1 MPVTED
7 EEISAIMKRKK
18 EILEEKLRSMKEI
31 KKINKPINLTDS
43 NFDMEKS
50 KYSLLVVDFWAAWC
64 GPCKMISP
72 IVEQLAEQY
81 SGKIVFGKVNVDEN
95 PLISQRFGI
104 QSIPT
109 LMILKKG
116 QVIDVMIGALPKGQ
130 IENKIKQ
137 YIEWIF
143 IELIVICKKDI
154 RNNLIFYF

>member
-7 EEISAIMKRKK
+7 NEISAIMKRKK
-18 EILEEKLRSMKEI
+18 EILEEKLRSMNEI

-43 NFDMEKS
+43 NFDIEKS

-72 IVEQLAEQY
+72 IIEQLAEQY
-81 SGKIVFGKVNVDEN
+81 AGKIVFGKINVDAN
-95 PLISQRFGI
+95 PHISQRFGI

-109 LMILKKG
+109 LMIVKEG

-130 IENKIKQ
+130 IENR
-137 YIEWIF
+137 IEQHIQ
-143 IELIVICKKDI
+143 
-154 RNNLIFYF
+154 

>member
-18 EILEEKLRSMKEI
+18 EILEEKLRSMNEI

-64 GPCKMISP
+64 GPCKMVSP
-72 IVEQLAEQY
+72 IIEQLAEQY
-81 SGKIVFGKVNVDEN
+81 AGKIVFGKVNVDEN
-95 PLISQRFGI
+95 PYISQRFGI

-109 LMILKKG
+109 LMILKEG
-116 QVIDVMIGALPKGQ
+116 EVIDVMVGALPKGQ
-130 IENKIKQ
+130 IENRIRQ
-137 YIEWIF
+137 HIE
-143 IELIVICKKDI
+143 
-154 RNNLIFYF
+154 